1 MSIYEDK
8 LIKCGEVYF
17 KENDYEME
25 DTADILCCSALMLI
39 WSLCGL
45 SLTLLYH
52 RLGGP
57 LSLLSDT
64 ASRAVGSPSGRSHG
78 EMTELERNEPTT

>member
-1 MSIYEDK
+1 MGIYEDK

-17 KENDYEME
+17 NENDYEM
-25 DTADILCCSALMLI
+25 DTADILCCSALMLT

-52 RLGGP
+52 RLGGH
-57 LSLLSDT
+57 L
-64 ASRAVGSPSGRSHG
+64 
-78 EMTELERNEPTT
+78 